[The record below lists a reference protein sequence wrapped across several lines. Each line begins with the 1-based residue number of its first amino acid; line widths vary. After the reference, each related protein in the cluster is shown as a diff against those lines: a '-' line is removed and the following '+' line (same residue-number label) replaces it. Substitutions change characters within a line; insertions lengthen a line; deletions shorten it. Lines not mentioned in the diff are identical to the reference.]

1 MKLEKK
7 KQKAASEQ
15 AEENGFARFDDL
27 TRRLMAV
34 PKKELDEKE
43 AEYQAEKAKKKT
55 SDKHG

>member
-1 MKLEKK
+1 MKPEKK
-7 KQKAASEQ
+7 KETASSEQ

-27 TRRLMAV
+27 ARRLMAV

-55 SDKHG
+55 SGKRG